1 MYNRFY
7 LLIVFLCC
15 LNLCSLAQVVTYVDP
30 FVGTGAHGHTYP
42 GATVPFGAVQLSPDT
57 RRGNWDACSGYHYS
71 DSTLFGFSHT
81 HLSGTGCIDLGDIL
95 FHPTVSPLVLKAT
108 GDIYTPLAFSHKKES
123 ASPGYYKVELNE
135 GIKAELSATAHVGI
149 HRYTFPKSKHATI
162 VIDMAHLLDKE
173 TITDAEL
180 TQTSSTEIV
189 GMRTTNGWVAN
200 QSVYF
205 VAQFSKSFSKSSLV
219 SKGKISLDRTLKGSN
234 IQSVLEFQTRQGETI
249 IAKVGLSSVSIENA
263 RKNLQKEINGF
274 DFDAVRESAS
284 AQWEKFLST
293 ITVSGGSKDDLTT
306 FYSSL
311 YHTMVVPNLISD
323 VNGDYRGADLK
334 IHPNSRNSYSTFSLW
349 DTFRAW
355 NPLMTLVDTTLVND
369 IVNSMLHFYD
379 QSGELPIWPLA
390 SGETG
395 CMIGYHSVSVIYD
408 AFSKNIRNYD
418 VNKAFE
424 AMKVSADKNSKSTT
438 PFLALG
444 YIPSDLK
451 RESVSCLLENAYD
464 DWCIAQ
470 MAKALGR
477 TADYEIYIRRSQLYK
492 NIFDGSTGFFRGKLK
507 DGNWE
512 SPFDSFEVGRA
523 YTEATAWQYRFF
535 ALHDVKG
542 IVNLYGGRNQFIQAL
557 DTLFKVSSQLT
568 GSLSDI
574 TGMIGQYAHGNEP
587 SHHIPYLYNFVGQP
601 WKTQAMTR
609 RVLREMYQPTTE
621 GISGN
626 EDCGQMSA
634 WYVMSS
640 LGLYQFCPGSGQ
652 LLLTSPLFEKAVL
665 RLPNGKILTIKAN
678 EPQINTYIKE
688 VRLNG
693 KLVSANYVNYSDLMQ
708 GGELIFILD
717 KVPNMNRGTNT
728 EDFPYSLS
736 ETDEVS
742 VPYITNNVALFE
754 NQVSVHA
761 GCTTPNAQIRFTT
774 NGTEPTE
781 KSILFPDSLIITK
794 TTPIKLKAFK
804 SDFQS
809 SPTMSVTATKAEFQ
823 PAVNGDFKTH
833 GAHYDYYEGNVKRT
847 TEITSVGKFVSAGV
861 CDTPTISIAKLE
873 DHFAFIFKGYLLAP
887 SDGIYTFY
895 TNSDDGSVLF
905 IDDKQVVD
913 NDGGHAAIP
922 AFGKVALRKGFHSY
936 ELRYFEDYEG
946 QSLEWGWKIPGS
958 YVLEKMSP
966 SALFLK

>member
-7 LLIVFLCC
+7 LLIFLLCC
-15 LNLCSLAQVVTYVDP
+15 LNLCSPAQVVNYVDP

-71 DSTLFGFSHT
+71 DSILFGFSHT

-95 FHPTVSPLVLKAT
+95 FHPTVSKLLLKAT
-108 GDIYTPLAFSHKKES
+108 GDIYTPLAFSHKNES
-123 ASPGYYKVELNE
+123 ASPGYYKVTLNE
-135 GIKAELSATAHVGI
+135 GITAELSATSHTGI
-149 HRYTFPKSKHATI
+149 HRYTFPASEHAI
-162 VIDMAHLLDKE
+162 LVIDMAHLLDKE
-173 TITDAEL
+173 TITAAEI
-180 TQTSSTEIV
+180 TRTSTSEIV
-189 GMRTTNGWVAN
+189 GMRTTNGFVAN
-200 QSVYF
+200 RSVYF
-205 VAQFSKSFSKSSLV
+205 VAQFSKPFSKASLV
-219 SKGKISLDRTLKGSN
+219 SNGNIILARTIKGPN
-234 IQSVLEFQTRQGETI
+234 IQSVLEFQTKQGESITV
-249 IAKVGLSSVSIENA
+249 KVGLSSVSIDNA
-263 RKNLQKEINGF
+263 RENLQKEINGF
-274 DFDAVRESAS
+274 DFDAVKKSATL
-284 AQWEKFLST
+284 QWEKALST

-311 YHTMVVPNLISD
+311 FHTMVVPNLISD
-323 VNGDYRGADLK
+323 VNGNYRGADLK
-334 IHPNSRNSYSTFSLW
+334 IHSGKRKSYSTFSLW

-369 IVNSMLHFYD
+369 MVNSMLHFYD
-379 QSGELPIWPLA
+379 QTGELPIWPLA

-408 AFSKNIRNYD
+408 AYSKNIRNYD

-424 AMKVSADKNSKSTT
+424 AMKVSSDKNSKSTT

-477 TADYEIYIRRSQLYK
+477 TTDYDIYSRRSQVYK
-492 NIFDGSTGFFRGKLK
+492 NVYDGSTGFFRGKLK
-507 DGNWE
+507 DGNWDT
-512 SPFDSFEVGRA
+512 PFDSFEVGRA

-542 IVNLYGGRNQFIQAL
+542 LVNLYGSPGKFIQAL
-557 DTLFKVSSQLT
+557 DTLFTVSSQMT
-568 GSLSDI
+568 GLLSDI
-574 TGMIGQYAHGNEP
+574 SGMIGQYAHGNEP
-587 SHHIPYLYNFVGQP
+587 SHHIPYLYNFMGQP

-609 RVLREMYQPTTE
+609 RILHEMYQPTTE

-634 WYVMSS
+634 WYVMSCI
-640 LGLYQFCPGSGQ
+640 GLYQFCPGSGQ
-652 LLLTSPLFEKAVL
+652 LLLTTPLFEKSVL
-665 RLPNGKILTIKAN
+665 RLPNGKVLLITAN
-678 EPQINTYIKE
+678 RPDVNTFIKE

-693 KLVSANYVNYSDLMQ
+693 KLVSANYVNYSDLMK
-708 GGELIFILD
+708 GGELTFVLD
-717 KVPNMNRGTNT
+717 KVPDTIRGTRP
-728 EDFPYSLS
+728 EDFPYSFS

-754 NQVSVHA
+754 NQVTVHA
-761 GCTTPNAQIRFTT
+761 GCTTPNAQIRYSTD
-774 NGTEPTE
+774 GSEPTE
-781 KSILFPDSLIITK
+781 NSVLFPDSMTLTK

-804 SDFQS
+804 SGSQS
-809 SPTMSVTATKAEFQ
+809 SQTMSVTATKAMFN
-823 PAVNGDFKTH
+823 PPVNENLTKH
-833 GAHYDYYEGNVKRT
+833 GAQYDFYEGNIKRT
-847 TEITSVGKFVSAGV
+847 TEITSIGKFISAGV
-861 CDTPTISIAKLE
+861 CDTPTISITKL
-873 DHFAFIFKGYLLAP
+873 DGHFAFIYKGYLLAP
-887 SDGIYTFY
+887 STGIYIFY

-913 NDGGHAAIP
+913 NDGGHAAVS
-922 AFGKVALRKGFHSY
+922 AFGKVALSKGLHTY
-936 ELRYFEDYEG
+936 ELRYFQDYEG

-958 YVLEKMSP
+958 SAFEKMPP